1 MFTLLNITDVS
12 AAFLI
17 TLREGLEISLVLAI
31 LLGYLVKTGRAADSR
46 SVWLGAGAAAAV
58 CIVAGLV
65 FNAAVGEFEGK
76 AEQAIEGSLAL
87 AAALVLTWMI
97 LWMRKN
103 ARSLGGELRTKVD
116 GATTASAV
124 ALIAFVAVVREGF
137 ETVLFLLGAETS
149 GTSGGQVVVGGLLG
163 LAVSAAIGVAVYR
176 FGSNL
181 DLKKFFR
188 YTGVLLIF
196 FAAGLV
202 GKAFHEFRE
211 LLGFEDGWLFQPMWE
226 ITSGPF
232 AGAAEGAEDGVVY
245 GTLSALFGWS
255 SDPERIR
262 VFAYVAYLVPVL
274 WMFLRPERNG
284 SSSSAPA
291 AADRASVPQTV

>member
-1 MFTLLNITDVS
+1 MLNICSMS

-31 LLGYLVKTGRAADSR
+31 LLGYLVKTGRGSESR
-46 SVWLGAGAAAAV
+46 SVWLGAGVAAAV
-58 CIVAGLV
+58 CVVAGII
-65 FNAAVGEFEGK
+65 FNVAVGEFEGK
-76 AEQAIEGSLAL
+76 AEQAIEGTLAL
-87 AAALVLTWMI
+87 AAACVLTWMI

-103 ARSLGGELRTKVD
+103 ARTLGGELRSKVD
-116 GATTASAV
+116 AATTASAV
-124 ALIAFVAVVREGF
+124 ALIAFVAVLREGF
-137 ETVLFLLGAETS
+137 ETVLFLIGAETS
-149 GTSGGQVVVGGLLG
+149 GSSGGQVVAGGLLG
-163 LAVSAAIGVAVYR
+163 LAVSAVIGVAVYK

-202 GKAFHEFRE
+202 GKAVHEFRE
-211 LLGFEDGWLFQPMWE
+211 LFGFEDGWLFQPMWE
-226 ITSGPF
+226 ITRGPL
-232 AGAAEGAEDGVVY
+232 APAAEGDDGVVY

-255 SDPERIR
+255 GDPERIR

-274 WMFLRPERNG
+274 WSFLRPER
-284 SSSSAPA
+284 STAAAPA
-291 AADRASVPQTV
+291 PTAVEEPAVAETV